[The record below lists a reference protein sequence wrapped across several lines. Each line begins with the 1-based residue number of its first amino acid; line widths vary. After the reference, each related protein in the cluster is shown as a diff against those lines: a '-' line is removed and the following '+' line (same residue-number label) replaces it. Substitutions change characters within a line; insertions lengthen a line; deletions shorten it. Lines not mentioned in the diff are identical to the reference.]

1 MENKQYQPSTKVVV
15 TDGTNTQTLFK
26 SLNPWSEETP
36 GVWTTIGGDINKE
49 ARSSRLVPSVF
60 AGVAARMQAM
70 NDLPFTISK
79 FKNNAIG
86 DVVDDSDNYQN
97 VLGFLPYPSRTFALT
112 EGALTVAGRSYW
124 YRGNGEKTKQT
135 KNLTYWLPSSVT
147 LDPDQ
152 LKNGKI
158 AFKRQNKDY
167 SVDEVLYMWLLDPDV
182 ELGPPLVWPLESAMI
197 AAQAN
202 GAITKWVAD
211 YMKRGAVKAML
222 LMVDGMPPPG
232 EVERIEGWF
241 NRFMNG
247 TRGLLWKVFN
257 GTGVKPT
264 IIGDGLEALK
274 DLSIN
279 KELRYEIHT
288 ALGTRHLLEDENF
301 ATAEARERQFY
312 TITVVPDAR
321 NIQYAFNEQILHK
334 AGFHLEFEPE
344 RLEIFQEN
352 EGEQAKSFG
361 ELFSIFEKVMTTEAA
376 FQLASE
382 KLDYQFTDEQ
392 MTLIKRGIDEKKKE
406 KPVEVSPPA
415 DDKQPIDP
423 ATVRAL
429 VELDKWEAKVS
440 KAGKMCVWHAV
451 DLQPDLVKAVRS
463 GEITFAQARE
473 RVKPTDML
481 FAPAVQQSEIKEL
494 AASLNKMA
502 DAMMQ
507 KESE

>member
-135 KNLTYWLPSSVT
+135 KTLTYWLPSSVT

-182 ELGPPLVWPLESAMI
+182 ELGPPACV
-197 AAQAN
+197 AA
-202 GAITKWVAD
+202 
-211 YMKRGAVKAML
+211 
-222 LMVDGMPPPG
+222 
-232 EVERIEGWF
+232 
-241 NRFMNG
+241 
-247 TRGLLWKVFN
+247 
-257 GTGVKPT
+257 
-264 IIGDGLEALK
+264 
-274 DLSIN
+274 
-279 KELRYEIHT
+279 
-288 ALGTRHLLEDENF
+288 
-301 ATAEARERQFY
+301 
-312 TITVVPDAR
+312 
-321 NIQYAFNEQILHK
+321 
-334 AGFHLEFEPE
+334 
-344 RLEIFQEN
+344 
-352 EGEQAKSFG
+352 
-361 ELFSIFEKVMTTEAA
+361 
-376 FQLASE
+376 
-382 KLDYQFTDEQ
+382 
-392 MTLIKRGIDEKKKE
+392 
-406 KPVEVSPPA
+406 
-415 DDKQPIDP
+415 
-423 ATVRAL
+423 
-429 VELDKWEAKVS
+429 
-440 KAGKMCVWHAV
+440 
-451 DLQPDLVKAVRS
+451 
-463 GEITFAQARE
+463 
-473 RVKPTDML
+473 
-481 FAPAVQQSEIKEL
+481 
-494 AASLNKMA
+494 
-502 DAMMQ
+502 
-507 KESE
+507 